1 MRMER
6 SGTGSRGVYSP
17 LPLRRSWLTVGGS
30 TVVVCGDCCYT
41 MCMHSNRRSVDTLI
55 DSIAQMDEQELDRM
69 QSAIDRRRGSL
80 KKKQSIVVE
89 RREHRNGVL
98 QLEGRAYRRKKDGE
112 LTERGPYWYFHYR
125 EGGKQRTLY
134 VGKTDNPETVVDER
148 LGKE

>member
-1 MRMER
+1 
-6 SGTGSRGVYSP
+6 
-17 LPLRRSWLTVGGS
+17 
-30 TVVVCGDCCYT
+30 
-41 MCMHSNRRSVDTLI
+41 MCMHNNRHSIDTLI
-55 DSIAQMDEQELDRM
+55 DSIAEIDEQELGRV
-69 QSAIDRRRGSL
+69 QAAIDHRRGRS
-80 KKKQSIVVE
+80 KQSTVLE

-134 VGKTDNPETVVDER
+134 VGKTDNPEAVVDGK